1 MQLLG
6 HSWKSFIHRTIPQLP
21 AREVSPILSNLER
34 LSMPEKIT
42 FTPTLLDSH
51 CVIDVRTQLEFA
63 EDHLPGAINVP
74 ILNNE
79 ERVEVGTIHK
89 QIGPQQARQRGL
101 ELTCGRFGTM
111 VAEIAS
117 HAAGRPILVYC
128 WRGGLRS
135 LSMAILLEMSG
146 YPVVQLRG
154 GYKVFRGQVIKC
166 FEEFTP
172 PAPLIVMHGM
182 TGTGKTTFINGLDQ
196 KNWTS
201 IDLEGLACHRG
212 SAFGSVGLDQSLS
225 QKRFE
230 TLLWDEFRK
239 APADRPIVLEGE
251 SPRIG
256 KIALPGNLYEVMASS
271 CKIWCSASLETR
283 VRRLAVEYAREEY
296 RIPMAEA
303 LERIKK
309 KLGGLRYAE
318 LSGLLEAWDIEGLGR
333 GLIEYYYDKLYY
345 KHRPWT
351 PELEMDLE
359 DYNEAE
365 RMLLEFWKSRR
376 QS

>member
-1 MQLLG
+1 
-6 HSWKSFIHRTIPQLP
+6 
-21 AREVSPILSNLER
+21 
-34 LSMPEKIT
+34 MPEKIT
-42 FTPTLLDSH
+42 FTPALLESH
-51 CVIDVRTQLEFA
+51 CVVDVRTQLEYA

-101 ELTCGRFGTM
+101 ELTCGRFGAM
-111 VAEIAS
+111 VAEIADR
-117 HAAGRPILVYC
+117 AAGRPILVYC

-146 YPVVQLRG
+146 YPVLQLRG
-154 GYKVFRGQVIKC
+154 GYKAFRGKVISC
-166 FEEFTP
+166 FENFTP

-196 KNWTS
+196 NNWTS

-212 SAFGSVGLDQSLS
+212 SAFGSVGLDQSLT

-230 TLLWDEFRK
+230 TLLWDQFRR

-256 KIALPGNLYEVMASS
+256 KIALPGNLYEVMAAG
-271 CKIWCSASLETR
+271 CKVWCSASLETR
-283 VRRLAVEYAREEY
+283 VRRLAVEYAQEEY
-296 RIPMAEA
+296 RAPMAEA

-309 KLGGLRYAE
+309 KLGGLRHAE
-318 LSGLLEAWDIEGLGR
+318 LAGLLEAWDIEGLGR

-351 PELEMDLE
+351 PELEMELE
-359 DYNEAE
+359 DYNRAE
-365 RMLLEFWKSRR
+365 RHLSEFWKNRR
-376 QS
+376 QP